1 MPSNSIYGSKVP
13 KRANPESASGI
24 NLSPGPYEAVVMN
37 TIDTTRAGR
46 LQVWIPDLGGGDKR
60 ESKNWYT
67 VSYATPYGGMTEIT
81 DPKTSTNAF
90 SYVQHTYGFWGVPP
104 DTGNIVL
111 VIFVAGDPNRG
122 YWFATVY
129 NKLGIGML
137 PGIAGATQERID
149 TNNIEDPDLLKS
161 LTDESVWP
169 LSAFSETDGSN
180 VNREFMTTKSAPH
193 EFQVKRYLKQGLDRD
208 AVRGA
213 NSSSAQ
219 REMPS
224 SVVGLSS
231 PGRPLINDTGSDPA
245 LQKKITSG
253 AASNKDLET
262 RARKGGH
269 SLVMDDGDFYGK
281 NQMMRLRTTAGHQI
295 LMDDTNNNMYVINSE
310 GTCWIELAE
319 NGQMHIFT
327 AGGFNLRTKGEINM
341 HSDTNINIH
350 AEENIQM
357 YSGKQIDINTTIFN
371 QVSTDKSTI
380 YGSTVQIGGSSAVNL
395 SSGGGG
401 SFKSSGV
408 LALSGGPIHLNTSQG
423 PTVQQPTAITKLV
436 HDDTN
441 FNDGTGL
448 WEIQPGILN
457 TIVTIVPTHE
467 PWKREGG
474 TSEGQAVSG

>member
-1 MPSNSIYGSKVP
+1 
-13 KRANPESASGI
+13 
-24 NLSPGPYEAVVMN
+24 
-37 TIDTTRAGR
+37 
-46 LQVWIPDLGGGDKR
+46 
-60 ESKNWYT
+60 
-67 VSYATPYGGMTEIT
+67 
-81 DPKTSTNAF
+81 
-90 SYVQHTYGFWGVPP
+90 
-104 DTGNIVL
+104 
-111 VIFVAGDPNRG
+111 
-122 YWFATVY
+122 
-129 NKLGIGML
+129 ML

-149 TNNIEDPDLLKS
+149 INNIEDPDLLKS
-161 LTDESVWP
+161 LTNESVWP

-281 NQMMRLRTTAGHQI
+281 NQVMRLRTTAGHQI

-310 GTCWIELAE
+310 GTCWIELAK

-350 AEENIQM
+350 ADENIQM

-408 LALSGGPIHLNTSQG
+408 LALSGGPIHRNTSQG